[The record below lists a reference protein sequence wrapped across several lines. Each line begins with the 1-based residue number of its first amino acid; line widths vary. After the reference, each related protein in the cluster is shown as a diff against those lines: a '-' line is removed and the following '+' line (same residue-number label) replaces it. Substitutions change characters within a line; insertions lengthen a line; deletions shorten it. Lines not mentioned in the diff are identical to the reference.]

1 MSDLLDINQKVRKR
15 TRGVATLLLD
25 NSSLR
30 DALTDEQGQPL
41 LDWGIAQLKA
51 EARRTIDLPE
61 EDILP
66 LLEERAGTVAN
77 LMRYFNRYIQTFSNP
92 SAVEQL
98 PGEVTWLEKVMI
110 ELELL
115 SGGTLSVSSYEALD
129 SLQQQNAQLT
139 ADFAFAQ
146 LMQIVS
152 KECPI

>member
-152 KECPI
+152 K